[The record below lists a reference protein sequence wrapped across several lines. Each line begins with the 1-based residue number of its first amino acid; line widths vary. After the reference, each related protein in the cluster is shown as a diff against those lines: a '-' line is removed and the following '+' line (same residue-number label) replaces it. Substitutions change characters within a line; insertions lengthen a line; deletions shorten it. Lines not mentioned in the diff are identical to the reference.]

1 MDKPKNLKIITR
13 PKLNTAT
20 IIEEARNE
28 KNQISIL
35 SPVTKKVL
43 KVKVT
48 DKQASDI
55 AKKQSN
61 AINLEAQKHL
71 TSLVVEDTT

>member
-1 MDKPKNLKIITR
+1 MNKPKNLRIVTR

-35 SPVTKKVL
+35 SPVTKKVI
-43 KVKVT
+43 KIKVT
-48 DKQASDI
+48 DKQASDN
-55 AKKQSN
+55 ARKQSN
-61 AINLEAQKHL
+61 AEN
-71 TSLVVEDTT
+71 